1 MWYGTGM
8 KNVTIEDI
16 ARVAGVSKSTVSRV
30 LNHTAV
36 VAPEKRK
43 AVIEATERLGFS
55 PNVVA
60 RSLASGRSM
69 TVGVLTQ
76 LIGSPF
82 YDAIS
87 QGVIAGLGYSDYSPI
102 FADGQWQET
111 KQIDA
116 IGALVGRRVDG
127 MVLIGGG
134 VPSDEISRQCSGLPT
149 VIVARNLPSDRHH
162 CIYMDNVSGGYL
174 ATRYLLQQGHRQVA
188 IIRGL
193 EHHPDA
199 VDRFAGYQQAFN
211 EAGLTPDP
219 RLIVDGDFSAE
230 SGIRAVNELLSRDL
244 AFTAIFAANDLSA
257 FGARLALDQRGMQVP
272 RDVSLLGFDDQLESA
287 YVTPPLTTVRQPARE
302 MGRQASEAILNL
314 IEGGEFS
321 TQAVQGEL
329 IIRQS
334 VAPPLR

>member
-1 MWYGTGM
+1 M
-8 KNVTIEDI
+8 KNVTIQDI

-30 LNHTAV
+30 LNRTAA

-43 AVIEATERLGFS
+43 AVVEATERLGFS

-60 RSLASGRSM
+60 RSLANGRSM
-69 TVGVLTQ
+69 TIGVLTQ

-87 QGVIAGLGYSDYSPI
+87 QGVIAGLADSGYSPL
-102 FADGQWQET
+102 FADGQWQES
-111 KQIDA
+111 KQVDA
-116 IGALVGRRVDG
+116 IAALVGRRVDG
-127 MVLIGGG
+127 VVLIGGG
-134 VPSDEISRQCSGLPT
+134 VSSDEISRQCSGLPT
-149 VIVARNLPSDRHH
+149 VLVARNLPNDRHH
-162 CIYMDNVSGGYL
+162 CIFMDNVSGGHL
-174 ATRYLLQQGHRQVA
+174 ATKYLLQQGHRQIA

-219 RLIVDGDFSAE
+219 KLIVEGDFSAE
-230 SGIRAVNELLSRDL
+230 SGIRAVNELLSREQ
-244 AFTAIFAANDLSA
+244 AFTAIFAANDLTA
-257 FGARLALDQRGMQVP
+257 FGARLALDQHGLQVP
-272 RDVSLLGFDDQLESA
+272 GDVSLIGFDDQLESA

-302 MGRQASEAILNL
+302 MGSHASEAILKL

-321 TQAVQGEL
+321 SQPVQGEL
-329 IIRQS
+329 IIRKS
-334 VAPPLR
+334 VASRVG